1 MLDVVYVVK
10 KGWVDMLVVECFN
23 IFLKIVD
30 CIEENLELFVV
41 VEIWDNG
48 KVVWEMFNVDILLCV
63 DYFCY
68 YVGCIWS

>member
-48 KVVWEMFNVDILLCV
+48 KVVCEMFNVDILLCV

-68 YVGCIWS
+68 YVGCI